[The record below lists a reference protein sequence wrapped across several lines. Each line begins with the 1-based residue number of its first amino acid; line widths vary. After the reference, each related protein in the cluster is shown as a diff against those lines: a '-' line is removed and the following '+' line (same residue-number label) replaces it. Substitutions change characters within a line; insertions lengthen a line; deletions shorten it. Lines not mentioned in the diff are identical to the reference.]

1 MEDKIYKASPV
12 AELLGTTVG
21 TLAYWRYMGKGPK
34 FIKLGRAVRYRESD
48 VNAWL
53 DAQTRE
59 QTGERAIA

>member
-1 MEDKIYKASPV
+1 VEDKIHKAHPV
-12 AELLGTTVG
+12 AERLGTTVG

-34 FIKLGRAVRYRESD
+34 FIKLGRSVRYRESD

-59 QTGERAIA
+59 QTGERANA